1 MCSLTSRRRVHQPA
15 LLASLLIL
23 AAAHLPAQAQTTP
36 PSAAPAGPI
45 ERIKLTDNE
54 LNCAQIHAEAGQMD
68 KLIADAKAAEDKEK
82 TTGSA
87 ASAATTVAD
96 VAGKLGMFG
105 RIGGLGGA
113 LLGQA
118 AAQAG
123 AGALQKSAQESA
135 QQMAARAQ
143 QAGARKEHLTGLFLA
158 KECKVSDLNAP
169 GKVLS
174 GAEAQK
180 VAAAP
185 QSAAAAAA
193 QGAPVAPV
201 VVAAAA
207 TATTAPAEPTKEVTD
222 QTLAGERLTPLA
234 LKLDVINPEDLL
246 SSNKTL
252 VIPTLYLSL
261 ITQGRVSATKQSG
274 MFQSGNAT
282 ARSSANYRV
291 EGIDKAYAQKLAQAI
306 LDNLIT
312 QLRQAGYNVLTYA
325 DVKDRDVF
333 KAAARDPSASAFNE
347 GSNDYLVVTPS
358 DEQMFKTGFGG
369 IVFSE
374 FWSGGKTRIA
384 DATLLIPQ
392 FTFHAPQA
400 WAEGSRG
407 YKSVSATTNVVHGM
421 NMWTARV
428 TWLGQP
434 VSRMG
439 RGMPGVATRE
449 QVINVSERVGTLSAG
464 TDASPDAANALSGVL
479 NALSGAGNI
488 QRKVTNYVLTIDRD
502 AFAAGV
508 INGAYNFNTE
518 VARAAAA
525 AKP

>member
-1 MCSLTSRRRVHQPA
+1 MPCPIFSGRHFMLLVIVTA
-15 LLASLLIL
+15 LAGQALAQE
-23 AAAHLPAQAQTTP
+23 AT
-36 PSAAPAGPI
+36 PI
-45 ERIKLTDNE
+45 ERVKHSDGE
-54 LNCAQIHAEAGQMD
+54 LGCQQMADEVKTMDQEIAQAKVVQSSGQTTQTAGQAAG
-68 KLIADAKAAEDKEK
+68 IAAEV
-82 TTGSA
+82 
-87 ASAATTVAD
+87 ASRI
-96 VAGKLGMFG
+96 GMFG
-105 RIGGLGGA
+105 TLGGLGGHLFGTA
-113 LLGQA
+113 ASKTAAGMTEQTGVQS
-118 AAQAG
+118 AAQA
-123 AGALQKSAQESA
+123 AE
-135 QQMAARAQ
+135 RER
-143 QAGARKEHLTGLFLA
+143 QAVGRKEYISSVFIA
-158 KECKVSDLNAP
+158 KGCSASNPSAPPSNPNA
-169 GKVLS
+169 
-174 GAEAQK
+174 
-180 VAAAP
+180 
-185 QSAAAAAA
+185 
-193 QGAPVAPV
+193 

-207 TATTAPAEPTKEVTD
+207 TATTAPTTPTTEVTA

-261 ITQGRVSATKQSG
+261 ITQGRVSAVKQSG

-291 EGIDKAYAQKLAQAI
+291 AGIDKAYAQKLAQAI

-312 QLRQAGYNVLTYA
+312 QLRQAGYTVLTYA

-347 GSNDYLVVTPS
+347 GGNDYLVVTPS
-358 DEQMFKTGFGG
+358 DEQMFKIGFGG
-369 IVFSE
+369 IAFSE
-374 FWSGGKTRIA
+374 FWSRGKTRIA

-479 NALSGAGNI
+479 SALSGAGNI
-488 QRKVTNYVLTIDRD
+488 QRNVTNYVLTIDRD